1 MLLRLDKIKAAD
13 SDGPMA
19 TEIGGSWW
27 TGDARRDTESC
38 LNWKVRNRKLLMK
51 IRLSDG
57 IDWGTLRLL
66 MKEKQFYVLSQL
78 TCGARREHSGPAVTW
93 IFMVQ

>member
-1 MLLRLDKIKAAD
+1 MRLSRYGDTAMLLRLDKTKAAD

-27 TGDARRDTESC
+27 TGDARRETESC
-38 LNWKVRNRKLLMK
+38 LNWKARNRKLLMK

-57 IDWGTLRLL
+57 IDWER
-66 MKEKQFYVLSQL
+66 
-78 TCGARREHSGPAVTW
+78 CGS
-93 IFMVQ
+93 